1 MLPGMNRLLEAE
13 VFVRV
18 VEDGSLTAAARRLG
32 MTTSYAS
39 KLVTRLEERL
49 GSQLLV
55 RTTRKVTLTD
65 TGRTY
70 YERCTAAI
78 QELAAAEQMATDL
91 QQSPRGTLR
100 VTLPNAFGMLFMM
113 GVLARFKAR
122 YPELTLELV
131 FLDRQ
136 VDLINEGFDVALRV
150 GELVDD
156 RLIARRLA
164 STDRI
169 AMASPAYLER
179 AGTPDEPEALAGH
192 TCLLYAHHAVPG
204 RWRLRGPRGDVEVAV
219 AGTMVTNHGL
229 MLVEAAAEGLGMIYV
244 PSLLATDELRAGRLR
259 RVLPAWRWPMGVFAV
274 YPPTPRVPTKTR
286 VLVDFLVEHLREP
299 PWAGL
304 TA

>member
-1 MLPGMNRLLEAE
+1 MNRLLEAE

>member
-49 GSQLLV
+49 GSQLLI
-55 RTTRKVTLTD
+55 RTTRKLTLTD
-65 TGRTY
+65 TGRAY

-78 QELAAAEQMATDL
+78 QELEAAEQMATDL